1 MIPTPPD
8 WSVAHQMH
16 DRHLP
21 AHCAYSI
28 ALNGFEPRKFLLYR
42 GVLRHIKRHEAAAC
56 RVIGAGIPAGNI
68 RDHLEERRP
77 ITWEEP
83 QYAIIT
89 LSKISS
95 ALISNDTVTGR

>member
-1 MIPTPPD
+1 
-8 WSVAHQMH
+8 MH
-16 DRHLP
+16 GRHLP

-83 QYAIIT
+83 RYAIIT
-89 LSKISS
+89 LSKICKLCPVS
-95 ALISNDTVTGR
+95 LLL